1 MRLQA
6 SSPAG
11 TAFQQPVDD
20 VPGLPREPT
29 VSCTPL
35 WRTASPKPACTRLGC
50 RLALIL
56 LRQPP
61 GLIVGRR
68 GRRIRK

>member
-29 VSCTPL
+29 VSCTPPVED
-35 WRTASPKPACTRLGC
+35 RVA
-50 RLALIL
+50 
-56 LRQPP
+56 
-61 GLIVGRR
+61 
-68 GRRIRK
+68 